1 MAESKVDTTNPFDV
15 GVSYK
20 DFLSNVN
27 KKVSEKS
34 LLDKLKLSKEARH
47 WIEQELKD
55 YKQKQPN
62 RITRNSIRN
71 LLKLGYV

>member
-1 MAESKVDTTNPFDV
+1 MTDSKVDTKNPFEV
-15 GVSYK
+15 GVTYK

-34 LLDKLKLSKEARH
+34 LLDKLKLSKEARF

-55 YKQKQPN
+55 YKQNNK
-62 RITRNSIRN
+62 
-71 LLKLGYV
+71 

>member
-1 MAESKVDTTNPFDV
+1 MANSKVDTTNPFDV

-34 LLDKLKLSKEARH
+34 LLDKLKLSKEARF
-47 WIEQELKD
+47 WIEQELKN
-55 YKQKQPN
+55 YKQNNKF
-62 RITRNSIRN
+62 
-71 LLKLGYV
+71 